1 MTTSVKKLYQS
12 GSLHSILGE
21 VMLVQVW
28 ALIAATILRWRLL
41 SRAVYGGL
49 GSRMTFW
56 GK

>member
-12 GSLHSILGE
+12 GYFHSIFGE
-21 VMLVQVW
+21 VMLIQVW
-28 ALIAATILRWRLL
+28 ALITAKTLRWRLL

-49 GSRMTFW
+49 GSRTTFW